1 MCYGRRGVSPSAM
14 SSSSPSHA
22 ITLRWLLRLRWVA
35 VAGQLAAMLV
45 SWRVLR
51 LDLPWMPLLGL
62 ILLVAFSNSMLLD
75 QRHGLRHQS
84 DRYLFFVLSGD
95 IVLLTAM
102 LYLTGGAHNPFSSF
116 YLLFVALAA
125 MALPGAWLA
134 AAVALCLA
142 GYAVV
147 HAWFV
152 PLRGPD
158 GVIETGCSFYKL
170 HLHGMAVAMVLTA
183 VGIAVFVHR
192 LQRAWRDQ
200 QEELEAA
207 RRREEETAHFASL
220 ATLATGVA
228 HELGSPLGTIAV
240 ASSELESELGMDEP
254 PDAARKEWL
263 ADAHLIRTEVDRCR
277 AILDRLHQQT
287 TSGLGEA
294 ARHCTG
300 EEVARQVR
308 GRLSAEENARL
319 EIPAPSSAARWLLP
333 VEPVLQGLVVLVRNA
348 LEASPSGSPVLLEI
362 ASDEGAAVFRV
373 SDCGTGMTEE
383 VRRRVGEPFFST
395 KAPRQGMGLGLYLVR
410 TLAQRLHGSLVHE
423 DNPGGGTRAIL
434 RLPSLPSALLP

>member
-1 MCYGRRGVSPSAM
+1 M

-45 SWRVLR
+45 SWQVLH

-62 ILLVAFSNSMLLD
+62 IALVAFSNSMLLD
-75 QRHGLRHQS
+75 QQHRPQHQS
-84 DRYLFFVLSGD
+84 DRYLFFVLSAD

-147 HAWFV
+147 HTWFV
-152 PLRGPD
+152 PLQGPD
-158 GVIETGCSFYKL
+158 GVVETGCSSYKL

-200 QEELEAA
+200 QQELEAA
-207 RRREEETAHFASL
+207 RRREEETIRFASL
-220 ATLATGVA
+220 ATLAAGVA

-240 ASSELESELGMDEP
+240 ASSELESALGSDDP

-277 AILDRLHQQT
+277 AILNRLHQQT

-300 EEVARQVR
+300 EEVARKVR
-308 GRLSAEENARL
+308 DRLSAEENARV
-319 EIPAPSSAARWLLP
+319 EIPAPPSAARWLLP
-333 VEPVLQGLVVLVRNA
+333 VEPVLQALVVLVRNA
-348 LEASPSGSPVLLEI
+348 LEASPPGMPVLLEI
-362 ASDEGAAVFRV
+362 VSDEGAAVFRV
-373 SDCGTGMTEE
+373 SDHGTGMTEE
-383 VRRRVGEPFFST
+383 VRRRAGEPFFST
-395 KAPRQGMGLGLYLVR
+395 KAPHQGMGLGLYLVR
-410 TLAQRLHGSLVHE
+410 TLAQRLQGSLMHE
-423 DNPGGGTRAIL
+423 ENPEGGTRAIL
-434 RLPSLPSALLP
+434 RLPSLPSPLLP